1 MDETPTAKPALAR
14 LAAAVARLETAVGAR
29 QEALRDAADLEDE
42 IQQLNNDRA
51 RLADDLDKEKHKS
64 VQLAEANA
72 DVSRRLV
79 AAMENIR
86 SILERGEPDR

>member
-1 MDETPTAKPALAR
+1 METKPTIEPTLSRLGSALAR
-14 LAAAVARLETAVGAR
+14 LESALAER
-29 QEALRDAADLEDE
+29 QISLRDQSDLEDE
-42 IQQLNNDRA
+42 IQRLNNDRA
-51 RLADDLDKEKHKS
+51 QLADDLDKEKHKS

-86 SILERGEPDR
+86 SILERSEPQR